1 MLPNILVPVE
11 RLSVGGYA
19 TGIRENTAFTLV
31 FHNLNRRFIV
41 AKKVEYRSVK
51 TNSNAE
57 VVSSMCQDNKSI
69 WKWLDAQNSIDTD
82 IFEGCGI
89 KKNKI
94 NNENK
99 TLK

>member
-31 FHNLNRRFIV
+31 FHNLKRRFIV
-41 AKKVEYRSVK
+41 AKKGRISVK

-57 VVSSMCQDNKSI
+57 VVCIIYVPRQ
-69 WKWLDAQNSIDTD
+69 
-82 IFEGCGI
+82 
-89 KKNKI
+89 
-94 NNENK
+94 
-99 TLK
+99 